1 MEMQKILLDSF
12 YSGLACAGF
21 AIVYNIRQP
30 SRIFFSSLGGFLG
43 WATYLA
49 SQSLGNDLLAY
60 FLATIVISIYS
71 EIMARVFRCPV
82 TTFLLIS
89 LFPLVPGGGIY
100 YTMEHCINGD
110 TSAFIET
117 GLHTFG
123 VAGSLAV
130 GILLVSSLT
139 RLWSNFRYRHSRL
152 S

>member
-1 MEMQKILLDSF
+1 MEMQQILLDSF
-12 YSGLACAGF
+12 CSGVACVGF
-21 AIVYNIRQP
+21 AIVFNIRRP
-30 SRIFFSSLGGFLG
+30 SHIFFSCLGSMLG
-43 WATYLA
+43 WAVYLLA
-49 SQSLGNDLLAY
+49 KPLGNDLLAY
-60 FLATIVISIYS
+60 FLSTIAISVYS

-117 GLHTFG
+117 GLHTLG
-123 VAGSLAV
+123 IAGSLAV
-130 GILLVSSLT
+130 GILLVSSIT
-139 RLWSNFRYRHSRL
+139 RLWSNLRRRHSF